1 VPWQRGDYYLFSKFF
16 IRAVVPTES
25 GLFGLYSCNERIF
38 IGEARNLR
46 KTLLRL
52 HTDMLRLGFTGPTG
66 FTFES
71 CPDASRRARMKE
83 LFAEHESSYSEQE
96 SNNVLY
102 G

>member
-1 VPWQRGDYYLFSKFF
+1 MPWQRGDYYLFSKFF

-25 GLFGLYSCNERIF
+25 GLFGLYSRNERIF
-38 IGEARNLR
+38 MGESRNLR

-52 HTDMLRLGFTGPTG
+52 HTDMLRLTGPTG
-66 FTFES
+66 FTFEP
-71 CPDASRRARMKE
+71 CPDASRRERMKE

>member
-1 VPWQRGDYYLFSKFF
+1 MPWQRGEYYLLSKFF

-25 GLFGLYSCNERIF
+25 GLFGLYSRNERVF
-38 IGEARNLR
+38 IGEAANLR

-52 HTDMLRLGFTGPTG
+52 HSDMLRFGFTAPIG
-66 FTFES
+66 FTFER
-71 CPDASRRARMKE
+71 CPHASRRARLKE
-83 LFAEHESSYSEQE
+83 LFAEHEKGYIEQE

>member
-1 VPWQRGDYYLFSKFF
+1 VPWQRGEYYLFSKFF
-16 IRAVVPTES
+16 IKAVVPTES
-25 GLFGLYSCNERIF
+25 GLFGLYTRNERVF

-52 HTDMLRLGFTGPTG
+52 HTDMLRLGFTAPTG
-66 FTFES
+66 FTFER
-71 CPDASRRARMKE
+71 CPAGARRDRLKE
-83 LFAEHESSYSEQE
+83 LFAEHESSYGEQE